1 MKFPSIIFC
10 RISLMRGVYRK
21 PLALISLIYN
31 NIPVYF
37 RPQRCSFCP
46 SKMTED
52 EIKLLKATF

>member
-1 MKFPSIIFC
+1 
-10 RISLMRGVYRK
+10 MRGVYRK